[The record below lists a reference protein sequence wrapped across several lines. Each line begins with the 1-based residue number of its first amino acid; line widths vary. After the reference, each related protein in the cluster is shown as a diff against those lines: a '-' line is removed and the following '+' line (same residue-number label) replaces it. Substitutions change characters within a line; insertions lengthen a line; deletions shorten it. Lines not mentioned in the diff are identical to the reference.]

1 MAYYPNKQN
10 HAYAYN
16 SDMVASDVGFE
27 TKDSYSIETH
37 YSCDVATDELSYKAK
52 VTKNW
57 CYSEIPA
64 TGKLPNKKY
73 REVLFI
79 GSLAACHEFIAA
91 TIRLQGYWERDPNNS
106 FNQIFIEPT
115 IKAINNPNTPIE

>member
-10 HAYAYN
+10 TAYAYN
-16 SDMVASDVGFE
+16 CDMVAADVGFE

-37 YSCDVATDELSYKAK
+37 YSCNVETDEITYKAK

-57 CYSEIPA
+57 CYNELPKDKAPI
-64 TGKLPNKKY
+64 PNKKY
-73 REVLFI
+73 KEVLFT
-79 GSLAACHEFIAA
+79 GSLKACHEFIAA
-91 TIRLQGYWERDPNNS
+91 IIRLQGYWDRDPNNS

-115 IKAINNPNTPIE
+115 IKPTLD